1 MAGPERRETLLKV
14 LLAKRHLV
22 THRAFCREYDKVA
35 RKLDRNLATT
45 APGRE
50 QYARWLAGKVKT
62 KPSADHRREREHMF
76 PGYTVAELQAP
87 YDTGKHAGDNSLIP
101 SNPEEVATDRRQVFQ
116 IGAMTLTAGLL
127 DGVIHGPDQL
137 EQALHSTTVSEAK
150 LSFLESAAEELGLRG
165 IIVSPEN
172 VVHE

>member
-50 QYARWLAGKVKT
+50 Q
-62 KPSADHRREREHMF
+62 
-76 PGYTVAELQAP
+76 
-87 YDTGKHAGDNSLIP
+87 
-101 SNPEEVATDRRQVFQ
+101 
-116 IGAMTLTAGLL
+116 
-127 DGVIHGPDQL
+127 
-137 EQALHSTTVSEAK
+137 
-150 LSFLESAAEELGLRG
+150 
-165 IIVSPEN
+165 
-172 VVHE
+172 